1 MLEVTT
7 ETAFPGGPLAAAW
20 EDLVAAD
27 PSGTVFH
34 TPRFLALWCRHLRRG
49 CELRLRFVRDG
60 DEVIGVV
67 PEVRE
72 KDGDRGVRVVHFAGG
87 EHVTDYRGPVSRPE
101 HRSAVV
107 EAWFD
112 LLDTDDDWD
121 EIVAGGLSEDA
132 GWHELIAKRAESIG
146 LTVVGP
152 TLEDVCPRVDLREGW
167 EGYLQRLSSKQRHE
181 MRRKARKLAREA
193 GAVTLVPVPP
203 EGLDEAVDTFLALNR
218 VLDGPKGR
226 FFVDESMTVF
236 FHAMAAEFGPSGT
249 FRVHRLDV
257 EGRPA
262 ALSVSLVHQDEW
274 GLYNSAFEHELAP
287 LAPGM
292 VLIGEL
298 LRIAGEEG
306 CAVFDLL
313 RGDEEYKYRFG
324 AEDRRLFQLTLTR
337 ASLSP
342 Q

>member
-1 MLEVTT
+1 MLEVVT
-7 ETAFPGGPLAAAW
+7 ETAFPDGPLAAVW

-27 PSGTVFH
+27 PAATIFH
-34 TPRFLALWCRHLRRG
+34 TPRFLALWCRHLRG
-49 CELRLRFVRDG
+49 TCHLRLRFVRDG
-60 DEVIGVV
+60 DEVIGIV

-72 KDGDRGVRVVHFAGG
+72 EEGDRGMRVVHFAGG

-107 EAWFD
+107 EAW
-112 LLDTDDDWD
+112 LDTLVADPEWD
-121 EIVAGGLSEDA
+121 EVVAGGLSEDA
-132 GWHELIAKRAESIG
+132 GWHELIAKRAEAAG
-146 LTVVGP
+146 LAVTGP
-152 TLEDVCPRVDLREGW
+152 TVEDVCPRADISQGW
-167 EGYLQRLSSKQRHE
+167 EAYLQRLSGKQRHE

-193 GAVTLVPVPP
+193 GAVALVPVPP
-203 EGLDEAVDTFLALNR
+203 DGLDEALDTFLRLNR
-218 VLDGPKGR
+218 AVEGPKGR
-226 FFVDESMTVF
+226 FFVDESMSTF
-236 FHAMAAEFGPSGT
+236 FHAMAALFGPDGT

-262 ALSVSLVHQDEW
+262 ALSVSLVHQGEW
-274 GLYNSAFEHELAP
+274 GLYNSAFEHALAP

-306 CAVFDLL
+306 CHVFDLL

-324 AEDRRLFQLTLTR
+324 AEDRRLFQLTVTR
-337 ASLSP
+337 PTVARP
-342 Q
+342 